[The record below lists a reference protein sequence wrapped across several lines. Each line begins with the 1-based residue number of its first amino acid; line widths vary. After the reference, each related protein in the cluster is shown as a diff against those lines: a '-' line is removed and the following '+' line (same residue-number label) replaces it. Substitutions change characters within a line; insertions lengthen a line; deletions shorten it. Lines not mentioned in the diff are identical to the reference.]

1 MGRRKFNPRQPRD
14 LAGRWKSAHGSK
26 SWKSAAPKR
35 TNSRIAGSVPDPIE
49 GKSPYYTDRKGDFTA
64 DTRNQTSAQARRRAK
79 KKADALAKANEQK
92 IVRGIKYKRNS
103 GPANAVPYVRVSPR
117 AVGAGVDAG
126 TPVGKKFR
134 LSAGAYVRV
143 SRVNIGAK
151 EKAAS
156 DNFKAAAPLT
166 NIVLKKVQGK
176 QVELPKGASFKVG
189 TSEGGLPSVKIRKGY
204 SRVSAEKSSEAV
216 ADYNN
221 AMARRVK
228 GKKVKG
234 SRPQRRTKN
243 SK

>member
-1 MGRRKFNPRQPRD
+1 MARRKFNPRQPRD
-14 LAGRWKSAHGSK
+14 LRGRWKSAHGSK

-35 TNSRIAGSVPDPIE
+35 TNSRVAGSVPDPIE
-49 GKSPYYTDRKGDFTA
+49 GKSPYYTDQKGDFTA
-64 DTRNQTSAQARRRAK
+64 DTRNQTSAQARKRAK
-79 KKADALAKANEQK
+79 AKADANVKAQK
-92 IVRGIKYKRNS
+92 KSREP

-126 TPVGKKFR
+126 APVGKKFR

-143 SRVNIGAK
+143 TRTNIGEREKSVSDAV
-151 EKAAS
+151 KAAG
-156 DNFKAAAPLT
+156 PLT
-166 NIVLKKVQGK
+166 NIVLKKVQGE
-176 QVELPKGASFKVG
+176 QFELPKGATAKVG
-189 TSEGGLPSVKIRKGY
+189 TSQGGLPSVKIRKGY
-204 SRVSAEKSSEAV
+204 SRVAPEKSKKAV

-243 SK
+243 SQ